1 MLKEQFEDRLWSI
14 IPPDYL
20 NEWEQEELISLVAGF
35 DRSLD
40 DLILQQIA
48 AIWPVSTALCF
59 SILEELD
66 NTLQRIAPAEVPEWV
81 RMILE
86 IFEADGLR
94 AARSFMAD
102 SDNIYFQRLRGQGGL
117 SFEEIS
123 ARLLPYVRGLAH
135 DNLLLEPGSSA
146 STDTRTIFL
155 PKEIS
160 FLMMNKEIFYSIN

>member
-1 MLKEQFEDRLWSI
+1 MVKEQFEDRLWRI

-20 NEWEQEELISLVAGF
+20 NEWEQEELTILVAGF

-40 DLILQQIA
+40 DLIFQQIA

-66 NTLQRIAPAEVPEWV
+66 NTLQRIAPDEVPEWV

-102 SDNIYFQRLRGQGGL
+102 RDNIYFQRLRGQGSL
-117 SFEEIS
+117 SLKRYRQGFFPMCVDWLIKI
-123 ARLLPYVRGLAH
+123 Y
-135 DNLLLEPGSSA
+135 
-146 STDTRTIFL
+146 
-155 PKEIS
+155 
-160 FLMMNKEIFYSIN
+160 